1 MKQLQEYIDHTLLRP
16 DSSLADIQ
24 KACKE
29 AIDHGFYA
37 VCIERRFLSQMTPAL
52 KKAGVRA
59 VTVVGF
65 PSGEDS
71 TEDKATQ
78 TREAVQDGADEIDMV
93 INRTLLK
100 EKLYVAVLEDVQA
113 VVKAADGR
121 LVKVILETSELTNEE
136 KVAACALSVA
146 AGASF
151 VKTSTGFSKHGATVD
166 DVRLMKQTVG
176 YGVGV
181 KASGGIRDRQ
191 TALEMIAAG
200 ASRLGTSASIAI
212 VESQPPSDNSGY

>member
-16 DSSLADIQ
+16 DASLVDIQ

-29 AIDHGFYA
+29 AIDHSFYA

-52 KKAGVRA
+52 KKGGVRA

-65 PSGEDS
+65 PSGEES
-71 TEDKATQ
+71 TEDKVAQ
-78 TREAVQDGADEIDMV
+78 TLEAVQDGADEIDMV
-93 INRTLLK
+93 LNRTLLK

-113 VVKAADGR
+113 VVKAAEGR

-136 KVAACALSVA
+136 KISACALSVA

-212 VESQPPSDNSGY
+212 VESQSPSDNSGY